1 MNIII
6 CGAGKVGFSI
16 SKQLSAQGHSVTV
29 IDQSSDDIKKINET
43 QDVKGIVGRASLP
56 SVLDNA
62 GAEKADMIIAVT
74 RNDETNMIV
83 CQLASSLFNVSKKI
97 ARIRTK
103 DFLEGKWGKL
113 YNKSN
118 IPIDV
123 IISPELEVA
132 KSLYRRL
139 EAPGALDNVPF
150 GNGKVKMLEISIE
163 KNCPIK
169 NIPLKKLTEK
179 FPDFKANIIGALRK
193 DKFIYLKKNDQM
205 LEDDNV
211 YVVVN
216 SDQLNQILKAF
227 GHDEKISKNVLII
240 GGGNIGLNLAKML
253 EENFEDLRV
262 KIIEKDKK
270 RAEEIA
276 NELSSS
282 IVINGDALDEEILKE
297 ANLEGSET
305 VLALTNDDENN
316 IQEEKQDVDDTD
328 DQELVPQ
335 TKDLTSL
342 QSQGHN
348 LPPGILID
356 CASPPG
362 LSTETTLEHMINNR
376 VQDTYTRDEM
386 ILALHSLTRKNQEIV
401 ERLKRDRDEIRS
413 QLLSITKQ
421 DREKMFYVLEES
433 DMNDD
438 EKDLPIWKRIVR
450 LSSHYVRMASNRL
463 STTEREKRDE
473 IKTYFD
479 TLREKLARLEEDRF
493 RAKRVYALQVSKHVG

>member
-29 IDQSSDDIKKINET
+29 IDQSSEDIKKINET

-56 SVLDNA
+56 TVLENA
-62 GAEKADMIIAVT
+62 GAENTDMIIAVT

-83 CQLASSLFNVSKKI
+83 CQLASSLFNISKKI

-113 YNKSN
+113 YNKTN

-150 GNGKVKMLEISIE
+150 GNDKVKMLEISIE
-163 KNCPIK
+163 RNCPIK
-169 NIPLKKLTEK
+169 DIPLKKLTEK
-179 FPDFKANIIGALRK
+179 FPDFKANILGAVRK
-193 DKFIYLKKNDQM
+193 EKFIYLKKNDQM
-205 LEDDNV
+205 LEGDNV
-211 YVVVN
+211 YLVV
-216 SDQLNQILKAF
+216 SSAQLNAILKAF
-227 GHDEKISKNVLII
+227 GHDEKIAKNVLII

-253 EENFEDLRV
+253 ESNVENVRI

-276 NELSSS
+276 SELSSS
-282 IVINGDALDEEILKE
+282 MVINGDALDEDILKE

-316 IQEEKQDVDDTD
+316 MMACVLAEKSGLKKRTIAIVNKTNYNLLQDSLNIDDLVDPRMTTVSRIMEHVHRGTIGTVYSLLDGEYEFIEAKILD
-328 DQELVPQ
+328 KSELLNKKI
-335 TKDLTSL
+335 KDV
-342 QSQGHN
+342 N
-348 LPPGILID
+348 LPEDIRIGAI
-356 CASPPG
+356 
-362 LSTETTLEHMINNR
+362 
-376 VQDTYTRDEM
+376 V
-386 ILALHSLTRKNQEIV
+386 RKDQVI
-401 ERLKRDRDEIRS
+401 IPRS
-413 QLLSITKQ
+413 NSV
-421 DREKMFYVLEES
+421 F
-433 DMNDD
+433 
-438 EKDLPIWKRIVR
+438 EKDDLVVF
-450 LSSHYVRMASNRL
+450 L
-463 STTEREKRDE
+463 
-473 IKTYFD
+473 
-479 TLREKLARLEEDRF
+479 
-493 RAKRVYALQVSKHVG
+493 AKREQLKEVESIFSISSI